1 MTNASYIGMN
11 RDNGRALADLAH
23 IQQSVADI
31 LITPIGS
38 RPMRRAYGSLLSE
51 LLDQPQNAALRLQIM
66 AACYSAILQWEPRIS
81 LSGITFQSTY
91 DGKMVVELTGKTVS
105 QAADISL
112 TIPVS

>member
-1 MTNASYIGMN
+1 MTNATYLGMN
-11 RDNGRALADLAH
+11 RDSGRALADLAH

-51 LLDQPQNAALRLQIM
+51 LIDQPQNAALRLQIM
-66 AACYSAILQWEPRIS
+66 AVCYSAILQWEPRIS

>member
-1 MTNASYIGMN
+1 MSSATYLGMN
-11 RDNGRALADLAH
+11 RDSGRTLADLAH

-51 LLDQPQNAALRLQIM
+51 LIDQPQNAALRLQIM
-66 AACYSAILQWEPRIS
+66 AVCYSAILQWEPRIS
-81 LSGITFQSTY
+81 LTGITFETTY

-112 TIPVS
+112 SIPVS

>member
-1 MTNASYIGMN
+1 MTNAAYLGMN
-11 RDNGRALADLAH
+11 RDSGRALSDLAH

-38 RPMRRAYGSLLSE
+38 RPMRRSYGSLLSE
-51 LLDQPQNAALRLQIM
+51 LIDQPQNAALRLQIM
-66 AACYSAILQWEPRIS
+66 AVCYSAIIQWEPRIS
-81 LSGITFQSTY
+81 LSGITFESTY
-91 DGKMVVELTGKTVS
+91 DGKMVVELTGKTLS

>member
-1 MTNASYIGMN
+1 MTNATYLGMN
-11 RDNGRALADLAH
+11 RDSGRALSDLAH

-31 LITPIGS
+31 LVTPIGS

-51 LLDQPQNAALRLQIM
+51 LIDQPQNAALRLQIM
-66 AACYSAILQWEPRIS
+66 AVCYSAILQWEPRIS